1 MLRAVAPG
9 AARATARQAQ
19 MTHAVH
25 RARRAVSVDLRAA
38 RSSPSRMAARSL
50 SEALPS
56 PTANSDGNTS
66 ASGVPVPVVL
76 VVVALLLGVILLCA
90 NVLCV
95 RYRGIGLCR
104 ALSMCPGRVMGE
116 ATAMMTVHENEVAR
130 RDPSFELGKWRPWRP
145 EPVA

>member
-25 RARRAVSVDLRAA
+25 RAGAVLATSLVQC
-38 RSSPSRMAARSL
+38 SPSMAARSL
-50 SEALPS
+50 SEALP

>member
-1 MLRAVAPG
+1 
-9 AARATARQAQ
+9 
-19 MTHAVH
+19 
-25 RARRAVSVDLRAA
+25 
-38 RSSPSRMAARSL
+38 MAARSL

-56 PTANSDGNTS
+56 STDNSDGNTS

-76 VVVALLLGVILLCA
+76 VVVALSLGVILLCA

>member
-1 MLRAVAPG
+1 
-9 AARATARQAQ
+9 
-19 MTHAVH
+19 
-25 RARRAVSVDLRAA
+25 
-38 RSSPSRMAARSL
+38 MAARSL

-66 ASGVPVPVVL
+66 AGVPVPVVL
-76 VVVALLLGVILLCA
+76 VVVALSLGVILLCVNA
-90 NVLCV
+90 FCW